1 MACSCDYGHKSAIT
15 SWQFGIHGKL
25 DDDIR
30 LAMAEQA
37 MILAA
42 LVKCL
47 SDRPCCLPKFKTVE
61 YIIVEDRKLR

>member
-15 SWQFGIHGKL
+15 SWKFGIHGKL

-30 LAMAEQA
+30 LVMAGQA
-37 MILAA
+37 MILVA

-47 SDRPCCLPKFKTVE
+47 SCCLPKFMAAGYE
-61 YIIVEDRKLR
+61 IAEDRKLR

>member
-30 LAMAEQA
+30 RVIAGQA

-42 LVKCL
+42 SVKCL
-47 SDRPCCLPKFKTVE
+47 SCCLPKFMTAGYK
-61 YIIVEDRKLR
+61 IVEDRKLR

>member
-15 SWQFGIHGKL
+15 SWQFGINGKL

-30 LAMAEQA
+30 RVMAGQA
-37 MILAA
+37 MIWAA

-47 SDRPCCLPKFKTVE
+47 SCCLPKFMTAGYK
-61 YIIVEDRKLR
+61 IVEDRKLR